1 MQPVKM
7 HVDANHVSNVIFAFV
22 FECYTFLGSG
32 ICDMDIIQCRS
43 PLEIRFTN
51 ISFVIVNNFVSSS
64 IVNQAH
70 SYKNKRYVRKII

>member
-7 HVDANHVSNVIFAFV
+7 HIDANNVSNVIFAFV
-22 FECYTFLGSG
+22 FECDTFLGSG

-51 ISFVIVNNFVSSS
+51 IYFV
-64 IVNQAH
+64 
-70 SYKNKRYVRKII
+70 K